1 MERGADQV
9 VFFPVP
15 FCETI
20 FFCWFGRVRIR
31 IFVIFVWVSKA
42 YLIVAS

>member
-1 MERGADQV
+1 MERRADQV

-15 FCETI
+15 FCEAMV
-20 FFCWFGRVRIR
+20 FFWFGRVGIW

-42 YLIVAS
+42 C